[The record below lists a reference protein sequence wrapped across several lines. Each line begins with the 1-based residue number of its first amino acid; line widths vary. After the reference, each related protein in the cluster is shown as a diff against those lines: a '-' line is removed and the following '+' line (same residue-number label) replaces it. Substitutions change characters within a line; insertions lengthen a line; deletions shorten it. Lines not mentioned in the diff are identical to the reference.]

1 MGGGVDWAMTGLLA
15 HLGSVC
21 VCVCVYVCV
30 CRGCD
35 QANAAKDLAVSVL
48 CVFVCLGGG
57 VSGRGGG
64 QEVHEL

>member
-21 VCVCVYVCV
+21 VCMYV

-35 QANAAKDLAVSVL
+35 RANRARGLAVSVL
-48 CVFVCLGGG
+48 CVFVCLGG
-57 VSGRGGG
+57 SLAGG